1 MTHQA
6 EASPVSFRVHVSRL
20 PKRGMPVV
28 IEATERQ
35 RAALAATHALASV
48 DRYRAELLV
57 SPWKRN
63 GVQVEGKVEAD
74 IVQKCIVT
82 LEPLPAHIAESVT
95 AVFLP
100 EDSKLGREGFGQG
113 GEILIEVD
121 GPDSPETFS
130 GDSIDVGALA
140 EEFFALA
147 IDPYPRKADAA
158 LDRLAPELVVEPEEG
173 ELQKKLK
180 SLLNKS

>member
-1 MTHQA
+1 MA
-6 EASPVSFRVHVSRL
+6 LRL
-20 PKRGMPVV
+20 
-28 IEATERQ
+28 
-35 RAALAATHALASV
+35 SS
-48 DRYRAELLV
+48 DSDAELLV

-63 GVQVEGKVEAD
+63 GVQVEGKVQAD
-74 IVQKCIVT
+74 IVQECIVT
-82 LEPLPAHIAESVT
+82 LEPLPGHIAESVSS
-95 AVFLP
+95 VFLP

-147 IDPYPRKADAA
+147 IDPYPRKPDAA
-158 LDRLAPELVVEPEEG
+158 LDRIAPEPVTGPEEG
-173 ELQKKLK
+173 QLRKKLK
-180 SLLNKS
+180 SLLDKS